1 MVGALGR
8 RARQHDGADA
18 GGPLPSPLLAK
29 IATPVADVASA
40 RTFFNETWAALPWR
54 TTARARTRGG
64 GAGRRPTRR
73 GVRVHRDAA
82 RSRLQRRARRRRA
95 RRVPRGARA
104 GRRARRGRRRRH
116 SDARAA
122 HANYT
127 GYDLKGF
134 DRYLDNHVKF
144 SLPSGVALDALRARL
159 DAARLP
165 YSAHTQALGDPAEG
179 SVWAAGVGALAVEW
193 GGLFDYSHFPEGLG
207 EFNWCNASSNCGAG
221 SDGWQVCA
229 PTR

>member
-1 MVGALGR
+1 MLDGGARVAFRAVRAPAGARGAADVGAYER
-8 RARQHDGADA
+8 
-18 GGPLPSPLLAK
+18 
-29 IATPVADVASA
+29 
-40 RTFFNETWAALPWR
+40 
-54 TTARARTRGG
+54 
-64 GAGRRPTRR
+64 
-73 GVRVHRDAA
+73 
-82 RSRLQRRARRRRA
+82 
-95 RRVPRGARA
+95 
-104 GRRARRGRRRRH
+104 
-116 SDARAA
+116 DARAA

-127 GYDLKGF
+127 GFELKGF

-165 YSAHTQALGDPAEG
+165 YSAHTQALGDHAEG